1 MAWFEH
7 GASRIYYEAHGTGA
21 PVLLLPGFAGSVDEH
36 AALRDALAAHY
47 RVITA
52 DLPGSGRSQPQ
63 PRAYTATYYED
74 DARSFVALLQHL
86 TTGPAHLLGFSDGG
100 EVALLMAALIPELA
114 RSVATWGASGILT
127 EAQRPMLDAIYNMID
142 NPAEQL
148 QGFSDY
154 LKAQYGEANAR
165 ATIQSFVGAAR
176 AIIDGGGDIS
186 LSRVGSITCPVLLIV
201 GEHDAIAP
209 PALVS
214 RLAGHIRTVEVLEVE
229 GAGHAVHDE
238 RPEWLEQ
245 IIFDWLARSSLQ
257 VQ

>member
-1 MAWFEH
+1 MSWFDH
-7 GASRIYYEAHGTGA
+7 GGSRIYYEEHGSGD
-21 PVLLLPGFAGSVDEH
+21 PVLLLPGFAGSVEDH
-36 AALRDALAAHY
+36 GALRDVLAARY
-47 RVITA
+47 RVIAA
-52 DLPGSGRSQPQ
+52 DLPGSGRSLPQ

-74 DARSFVALLQHL
+74 DAHSFVALLQHL
-86 TTGPAHLLGFSDGG
+86 ATGPAHLLGFSDGG
-100 EVALLMAALIPELA
+100 EVVLLMAALTPELA
-114 RSVATWGASGILT
+114 RSVATWGASGILD

-142 NPAEQL
+142 NPAESL
-148 QGFSDY
+148 QGYSDY

-186 LSRVGSITCPVLLIV
+186 LSKVDSITCPVLLIA
-201 GEHDAIAP
+201 GEHDPIVP

-214 RLAGHIRTVEVLEVE
+214 RLAAHIRTVELLGVE

-238 RPEWLEQ
+238 RPEWLQ
-245 IIFDWLARSSLQ
+245 QTILDWLARATPR